1 MLLVTILKHPVSRD
15 LHAYWDGLRGDGA
28 APERRDIDPAAIRH
42 ILAYTFILEVSGP
55 PPVGAR
61 DLRFRLAGTRI
72 GALFGEP
79 RGRTFDRIWN
89 RDALAAVDEMLGG
102 VLDDRTAA
110 VASTRCG
117 PSPDRTIDLELLLLP
132 LRHHGRSHARILG
145 SLAGT
150 AIPGWMGLLP
160 AGGLDL
166 LGFSSLAAPLDRR
179 VRTGAARPSAL
190 GPGPAVTAVLAFRAG
205 RFTVYDG
212 GRSRSA
218 AASPPPA

>member
-1 MLLVTILKHPVSRD
+1 MTILKHSVSRD
-15 LHAYWDGLRGDGA
+15 LHAYWDGLRGDST

-42 ILAYTFILEVSGP
+42 ILAYTFVLEVSGP
-55 PPVGAR
+55 PPVGAH

-89 RDALAAVDEMLGG
+89 HDALAGVDRMLGG
-102 VLDDRTAA
+102 VLEAGRIA

-117 PSPDRTIDLELLLLP
+117 PSPDRSIDLELLLLP
-132 LRHHGRSHARILG
+132 LRHHGLAQARILG

-150 AIPGWMGLLP
+150 AVPGWMGLLP

-166 LGFSSLAAPLDRR
+166 LGFHSLAAPLDRG
-179 VRTGAARPSAL
+179 VRTGAARPST
-190 GPGPAVTAVLAFRAG
+190 PRPAPIATAVPAFRSG

-212 GRSRSA
+212 GRARSA
-218 AASPPPA
+218 APSPPPA